1 MTLLRRRIGSSLL
14 AACTVLAVACADSV
28 TAPITPVA
36 EGLSGTLSFGDSI
49 FTRGVPVRAT
59 FTPPA
64 GYQVVPGSVKWSA
77 PTGAAT
83 VLPVAGTYQA
93 DVTFTA
99 AGAAQ
104 ISATYTI
111 TREGASSS
119 LSAAAP
125 TLRTSG
131 AALSTAARSVTV
143 SAPTLAFAVRPTA
156 TAAASAT
163 LGNVRV
169 ELRDARG
176 RAITTAGDSVSI
188 KLDPTSGTS
197 GAVLIGTATAPAVSG
212 VASFNTLAI
221 RRVGTAYRLI
231 ASSATVQKTD
241 TALVSITAG
250 APNAAASTLALSRT
264 TTAAGDTLTVSVTVR
279 DEYGNIV
286 LDATPAALAGTSSG
300 GVVGAFTCRAGI
312 CTATYTSPLL
322 AGTPTVAVTIGGA
335 NVGGSPA
342 TVTVN
347 AGAPARFVI
356 VGATSQ
362 VAGTAQTITIRA
374 IDAFGNIAVGYT
386 GAKALSFSGALVA
399 PIGTN
404 PTVSS
409 TPFGSGATI
418 TFVNGIATASMTLVG
433 AGSNVVA
440 ATDGAV
446 TTSGPDRL
454 AVAVV
459 HNVSS
464 PAQTIV
470 TLSPASVAP
479 GGSVT
484 VTVTIRDAWGNPV
497 LNATPDLLQ
506 GTPGAGTLGAFTC
519 VSGVCTASYVAPNT
533 AGPYPLPFTIGGQPL
548 PPPTVTVVAGVPARL
563 VITGSSTQVAGTTQ
577 PITLRALVAA

>member
-1 MTLLRRRIGSSLL
+1 MLTSLVEQCGPTKLPLSKAMTLLRRRIGSSLL

-212 VASFNTLAI
+212 VASFNSLAI

-231 ASSATVQKTD
+231 ASSATVPKTD

-300 GVVGAFTCRAGI
+300 GVVGAFTCRSGI

-433 AGSNVVA
+433 AGSN
-440 ATDGAV
+440 
-446 TTSGPDRL
+446 
-454 AVAVV
+454 
-459 HNVSS
+459 
-464 PAQTIV
+464 
-470 TLSPASVAP
+470 
-479 GGSVT
+479 
-484 VTVTIRDAWGNPV
+484 
-497 LNATPDLLQ
+497 
-506 GTPGAGTLGAFTC
+506 
-519 VSGVCTASYVAPNT
+519 
-533 AGPYPLPFTIGGQPL
+533 
-548 PPPTVTVVAGVPARL
+548 
-563 VITGSSTQVAGTTQ
+563 
-577 PITLRALVAA
+577 